1 MPEDVKQYDVVVIG
15 GGPAGSTVATL
26 LAEAGRKVLVVE
38 RTKFPRFHI
47 GESLMPET
55 YWVFKRL
62 GMLPKLRDSDFVKKY
77 SVQFVTATGKESQP
91 FFFDERDPREN
102 SQTWQVPRDRFD
114 QMLLDNAADKGA
126 EVWQEANVNDV
137 ILEPAEND
145 DLPRARGVVVTRKGE
160 SQPRRILA
168 KVVVDATGMNA
179 MLSRKLGIRR
189 TDPKLR
195 KASLFAHYKGCRR
208 DPGRNGGATL
218 VLSTKANDG
227 WFWFI
232 PLPNDVTSV
241 GVVGDL
247 DRLVNKLNSPEQTL
261 EEEIANCPGLAD
273 RMPGSERVSPVHV
286 LSDFSYRATRC
297 AGEGWVLV
305 GDAFGFLDPMYSSGV
320 FLALKSGEM
329 AADTINEAF
338 DRNDFSAVQLSKW
351 GDGLSDGMTVVR
363 KLVYAFYTRDFS
375 FGKFV
380 KMYPEHKDNVVSVL
394 VGDVFRP
401 EVAEVFK
408 PMSTM
413 APIPESIPLAPPPLR
428 PARGRAADATERARP
443 AGAARNCRARLIR
456 SGAAEPLDRDGSSPR
471 ERATLQP
478 RGNIMCRSRRWTG
491 LACLLLAC
499 ALAGG

>member
-1 MPEDVKQYDVVVIG
+1 MNDSSAQSDQYDCVVIG
-15 GGPAGSTVATL
+15 GGPGGSTVAAL
-26 LAEAGRKVLVVE
+26 VAEAGFKTLVLE

-137 ILEPAEND
+137 ILEPVDGD

-160 SQPRRILA
+160 SQPRRISA

-208 DPGRNGGATL
+208 DPGKNGGATL
-218 VLSTKANDG
+218 VLSTKQNDG
-227 WFWFI
+227 WFWYI
-232 PLPNDVTSV
+232 PLPDDITSV
-241 GVVGDL
+241 GVVGEI
-247 DRLVNKLNSPEQTL
+247 DRLTSDKSKTPEQKL

-273 RMPGSERVSPVHV
+273 RMPGSTRVSPVHV
-286 LSDFSYRATRC
+286 VSDFSFRATRC

-320 FLALKSGEM
+320 FLALKSAEM
-329 AADTINEAF
+329 AADCITEGLRTGDLSGA
-338 DRNDFSAVQLSKW
+338 QLGKW
-351 GDGLSDGMTVVR
+351 GDELAGGMSTIR
-363 KLVYAFYTRDFS
+363 KLVYAFYTPEFS
-375 FGKFV
+375 FGRFV
-380 KMYPEHKDNVVSVL
+380 KAYPHHKDDVTALL
-394 VGDVFRP
+394 VGDIFRP
-401 EVAEVFK
+401 DADDLFM
-408 PMSTM
+408 PMKTM
-413 APIPESIPLAPPPLR
+413 APIPESIPLEKPPAAQGTR
-428 PARGRAADATERARP
+428 EGRANPGESR
-443 AGAARNCRARLIR
+443 
-456 SGAAEPLDRDGSSPR
+456 AEPVSADR
-471 ERATLQP
+471 
-478 RGNIMCRSRRWTG
+478 
-491 LACLLLAC
+491 
-499 ALAGG
+499 